1 MKKLLLL
8 SFLVSSISMLAQVGI
23 NTTTPAAQL
32 EIKSTNQATPAN
44 TDGLLIPKIDTF
56 PATNPTVAQQGMM
69 VNLTI
74 ATIFAG
80 NPKPA
85 GFYYWDNTTTN
96 WIPFAGTSTTGWTT
110 TGNAGTNPT
119 TNFIGT
125 TDNNDLVFKR
135 NNINA
140 GILGSSNT
148 AFGVISLLSNT
159 TGAGNTANGFA
170 SLYSNTT
177 GEGNIA
183 NGIYSLYLNT
193 SGDYNTACGSYSLFA
208 NETGGNNTA
217 IGYKSLLNNSSG
229 IRNCAIGSN
238 ALKINT
244 IGNFN
249 TAIGGYADFTSNN
262 LSNSVV
268 IGDAASVTASNQ
280 IRMGDGSV
288 SSIGGFANW
297 TNVSDK
303 RFKKDIQPNVPGLA
317 FIKKLQPVT
326 YHLDMDAIAGLL
338 KTPDSLRK
346 KDSEALKGK
355 MLQTGFIAQEVE
367 AAAKELHYDFS
378 GVDAPKND
386 NDFYGLRYAE
396 FVVPLVKAVQEQQE
410 IIEVQ
415 NNEIRDLQTK
425 NLKIE
430 QQNQQTSKELQ
441 QLKTQ
446 NTSLELR
453 LKAIEAVISK

>member
-1 MKKLLLL
+1 
-8 SFLVSSISMLAQVGI
+8 
-23 NTTTPAAQL
+23 
-32 EIKSTNQATPAN
+32 
-44 TDGLLIPKIDTF
+44 
-56 PATNPTVAQQGMM
+56 
-69 VNLTI
+69 
-74 ATIFAG
+74 
-80 NPKPA
+80 
-85 GFYYWDNTTTN
+85 
-96 WIPFAGTSTTGWTT
+96 
-110 TGNAGTNPT
+110 
-119 TNFIGT
+119 
-125 TDNNDLVFKR
+125 LVFKR